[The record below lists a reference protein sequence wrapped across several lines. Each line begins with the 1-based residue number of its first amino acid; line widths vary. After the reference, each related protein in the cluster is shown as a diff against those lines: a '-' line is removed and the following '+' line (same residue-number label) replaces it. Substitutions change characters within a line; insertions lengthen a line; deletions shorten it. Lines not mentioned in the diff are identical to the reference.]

1 MRVIFRT
8 TLVHS
13 CYSPEVMPDLLKA
26 APKKCKCR
34 KLITKEQAEEWV
46 SHGEADWVIRY
57 EGNKPVKTWNIVLL
71 GRKTKTPRGQT
82 LEKAHLER
90 GVERREQLA
99 EALWLSDEGQMAKDI
114 EAAAMG
120 GEQAELFELY
130 HDLEMEERYHIFKGC
145 GAQLRDLKKFSD
157 TLGTVEGADGKCVS
171 DVIVEQS
178 NKLKL
183 DAAVDDP
190 FEGRPV
196 LAQIGCDQR
205 TVNGK

>member
-1 MRVIFRT
+1 MV
-8 TLVHS
+8 
-13 CYSPEVMPDLLKA
+13 
-26 APKKCKCR
+26 
-34 KLITKEQAEEWV
+34 KL
-46 SHGEADWVIRY
+46 GEAEWVIRY
-57 EGNKPVKTWNIVLL
+57 EGKTPQPTWDVALRNR
-71 GRKTKTPRGQT
+71 GAKTPRSHT
-82 LEKAHLER
+82 IEKAHIERGLER
-90 GVERREQLA
+90 KNQLA